1 MRANWEAFLGFGDA
15 VEIRGDYLSRLN
27 LDFVAG
33 LGLHAEPP
41 EPGAL
46 LRLHGRPTNAPV
58 VQARVEVVNTAG
70 KRLASLPL
78 SIGVLHS
85 GQQGFVATGHDP
97 SGSATCHLR
106 VNVRDRTAQTRFSFA
121 PAEGL
126 EPSQR
131 VTLLEFAKQARS
143 PHLLR
148 LTVDGRPLAPATPFA
163 DSVSSGAEVFTVDE
177 LEAEISFMRKLADIQ
192 SRTATPFGVP
202 ATIPDDERLTI
213 AVTYD
218 LLQGAEVELPGVVDD
233 WSISG
238 ETGLKVGEHA
248 QVDISKPDF
257 TMEIFGNPVPLGPA
271 EVIMPPSTVVTVQ
284 EDEQPPRLA
293 LRPMFPGSK
302 RRARLLA
309 SDPD

>member
-1 MRANWEAFLGFGDA
+1 MRTNWEAFLGFGDP
-15 VEIRGDYLSRLN
+15 VEIPGDYLSRLN
-27 LDFVAG
+27 LDLVAG

-41 EPGAL
+41 DPGAL
-46 LRLHGRPTNAPV
+46 LRLHGRPTNTPAL
-58 VQARVEVVNTAG
+58 QARIEAVNTAG

-97 SGSATCHLR
+97 SGSAICHLR
-106 VNVRDRTAQTRFSFA
+106 VNVKERTVQTRFSFT
-121 PAEGL
+121 PTEGL
-126 EPSQR
+126 DPAQR
-131 VTLLEFAKQARS
+131 MTLLEFAKQARA

-148 LTVDGRPLAPATPFA
+148 LIVDGRPLAPATPLA
-163 DSVSSGAEVFTVDE
+163 DTGHSGAEVFTVDE
-177 LEAEISFMRKLADIQ
+177 LDAEISFMRKLADIQ

-238 ETGLKVGEHA
+238 ETGLSVGDHA

-257 TMEIFGNPVPLGPA
+257 TMEIFGNLVPLGPA
-271 EVIMPPSTVVTVQ
+271 EVTMPPSTVVAVQ
-284 EDEQPPRLA
+284 EEEQPPRLA
-293 LRPMFPGSK
+293 LQPMFPGSK
-302 RRARLLA
+302 RRARILA
-309 SDPD
+309 SDP